1 MDSEEE
7 ILSPCVSDS
16 DVDDKDLWRVEIGEE
31 VKKQLALAGPLTI
44 VGVLRYLTQAVS
56 LMFVGHL
63 GELPLASASMAAS
76 FASVTGFS
84 LLIGMG
90 SALDTLCGQ
99 AYGAKHYHMLG
110 IHMQRAMSVLLL
122 VSVPLAFI
130 WAKTEHILMN
140 LGQDPYISRGAG
152 RYVWFMMP
160 TLFSCGILQCLVRF
174 LQTQKIVFPVMLIS
188 AITTLFHFPTC
199 WILVFK
205 TSLGSAGAALACSI
219 SSWIN
224 VFLLVLYVKFSP
236 ACKQTWTGVSEMNI
250 QDVLSF
256 LRLAVPS
263 ASMVCLEF
271 WSFQVLI
278 LIAGI
283 LPNPQLETS
292 VLSIMLVSFSSLMV
306 LDLTICFPK
315 TQHYKINNFKI
326 QSLAQLNFYTYN
338 SILTLH
344 LVIFV
349 HVFSLT
355 TCAMLFN
362 IYLGI
367 GSAGS
372 IRISNELGAGRP
384 QKAYLAVHAVL
395 ILANVFG
402 MLLGS
407 IMFLLRR
414 TWGYLFSNKEEVVKY
429 VASMMPLLA
438 TSASLDAIQCA
449 LSGIVRGCG
458 WQKIGAIVNL
468 GAYYLV
474 GIPCALLFTFDF
486 GLGGK
491 GLWMGIL
498 CALFL
503 QMLCLLV
510 VTLQTNWEQ
519 QAKKAEAEVCR
530 SS

>member
-84 LLIGMG
+84 LL
-90 SALDTLCGQ
+90 
-99 AYGAKHYHMLG
+99 
-110 IHMQRAMSVLLL
+110 RAMSVLLL

-152 RYVWFMMP
+152 
-160 TLFSCGILQCLVRF
+160 RF

-263 ASMVCLEF
+263 ASMVCL
-271 WSFQVLI
+271 
-278 LIAGI
+278 
-283 LPNPQLETS
+283 
-292 VLSIMLVSFSSLMV
+292 
-306 LDLTICFPK
+306 
-315 TQHYKINNFKI
+315 
-326 QSLAQLNFYTYN
+326 
-338 SILTLH
+338 
-344 LVIFV
+344 
-349 HVFSLT
+349 T

-438 TSASLDAIQCA
+438 TSALLDAIQCA

-491 GLWMGIL
+491 
-498 CALFL
+498 
-503 QMLCLLV
+503 
-510 VTLQTNWEQ
+510 
-519 QAKKAEAEVCR
+519 AKKAEAEVCR
-530 SS
+530 SRYMDYVPR

>member
-7 ILSPCVSDS
+7 ILSLCVSDS
-16 DVDDKDLWRVEIGEE
+16 DVDYKDLWRVEIGEE

-44 VGVLRYLTQAVS
+44 VGVLRYFTQAVS

-205 TSLGSAGAALACSI
+205 TSFGSAGAALACSI

-263 ASMVCLEF
+263 ASMVC
-271 WSFQVLI
+271 
-278 LIAGI
+278 
-283 LPNPQLETS
+283 
-292 VLSIMLVSFSSLMV
+292 
-306 LDLTICFPK
+306 
-315 TQHYKINNFKI
+315 
-326 QSLAQLNFYTYN
+326 
-338 SILTLH
+338 
-344 LVIFV
+344 
-349 HVFSLT
+349 LT

-438 TSASLDAIQCA
+438 TSALLDAIQCA

-530 SS
+530 SRYMDYVLR

>member
-283 LPNPQLETS
+283 LPNPQLATS
-292 VLSIMLVSFSSLMV
+292 VLSI
-306 LDLTICFPK
+306 I
-315 TQHYKINNFKI
+315 
-326 QSLAQLNFYTYN
+326 
-338 SILTLH
+338 
-344 LVIFV
+344 
-349 HVFSLT
+349 LT

-438 TSASLDAIQCA
+438 TSALLDAIQCA

-530 SS
+530 SRYMDYVLR